1 MVFSVFRR
9 KKDAETGPS
18 PAFVNHWPP
27 HRTRTWPIWCGGGES
42 PPGKERGLPAARL
55 RSQSAPSGRRR
66 RPWRAPWW
74 TGPPPTTSS
83 APTGLRT
90 WRSATSAT
98 ATPGTDPLSPL
109 PDSADPCEIRCSAP
123 KLNACLSLPALPCA

>member
-42 PPGKERGLPAARL
+42 PPGKERGL

-98 ATPGTDPLSPL
+98 ATPGTDPLSLPRPPCQIPRIPARFDVPL
-109 PDSADPCEIRCSAP
+109 QTKC
-123 KLNACLSLPALPCA
+123 LPCV